1 MKKFNLIIILAFISF
16 FTATASAQAV
26 SKQPSAELRLK
37 QIELANL
44 LVKVSEIELLQL
56 KQQRN
61 NLRQRYT
68 DAYEPLVQL
77 NRQVEAK
84 EQELKNLKIREIKE
98 KEDFEKNLPN
108 NQIQLMKLLVIQNQ
122 KIIELLRESK

>member
-77 NRQVEAK
+77 HRQVEAK